1 MRRLP
6 TLCLLALAPLTG
18 VAPQAQ
24 AASLYNL
31 LVGTYT
37 EGSSEGIQVYRF
49 DGADGSVKGPL
60 RVAHTSNPSYLTF
73 APDQRTLFVV
83 NENGRGG
90 KGDTVGRAT
99 SYRFDPISGRLQQ
112 ISQVQTLGDH
122 PTYSSLSHD
131 GRYLFVAN
139 YSVQP
144 EGSVAVL
151 PVRADGSL
159 APVVQVESHQASKVH
174 PRQVSGHVHSVVSSP
189 DGQYLFAPDLG
200 ADKVFVYRYAPEQAE
215 RPLQAADPV
224 FVPTPP
230 GSGPRHLI
238 FSADGRF
245 AYLTLELSGQVM
257 VFAHEGNGRLR
268 QLQTHDLAP
277 AGFQGKVGAGALH
290 LSADGRF
297 LGVLNRGDDNQLVT
311 FAVDPA
317 SGQLRFVE
325 RRSVEGTEPREFAF
339 SPGGRFV
346 LVANQNSDQLRV
358 FARDPQSGQVGK
370 TLQSVEVGSP
380 SDLRFVAVP

>member
-1 MRRLP
+1 M
-6 TLCLLALAPLTG
+6 
-18 VAPQAQ
+18 
-24 AASLYNL
+24 
-31 LVGTYT
+31 
-37 EGSSEGIQVYRF
+37 
-49 DGADGSVKGPL
+49 KGPL

-159 APVVQVESHQASKVH
+159 RRGAGGVAPGQQGASAPGFRSCALRWC
-174 PRQVSGHVHSVVSSP
+174 PRPTAST
-189 DGQYLFAPDLG
+189 LFAPDLG
-200 ADKVFVYRYAPEQAE
+200 ADKVFVYRS
-215 RPLQAADPV
+215 RPGTGRTSTAGGDPA

-277 AGFQGKVGAGALH
+277 AGFQGKVGAGACTCPPTAAS
-290 LSADGRF
+290 SACSIAATTT
-297 LGVLNRGDDNQLVT
+297 NW
-311 FAVDPA
+311 
-317 SGQLRFVE
+317 
-325 RRSVEGTEPREFAF
+325 
-339 SPGGRFV
+339 
-346 LVANQNSDQLRV
+346 
-358 FARDPQSGQVGK
+358 
-370 TLQSVEVGSP
+370 
-380 SDLRFVAVP
+380 

>member
-1 MRRLP
+1 M
-6 TLCLLALAPLTG
+6 
-18 VAPQAQ
+18 
-24 AASLYNL
+24 
-31 LVGTYT
+31 
-37 EGSSEGIQVYRF
+37 
-49 DGADGSVKGPL
+49 
-60 RVAHTSNPSYLTF
+60 
-73 APDQRTLFVV
+73 
-83 NENGRGG
+83 
-90 KGDTVGRAT
+90 
-99 SYRFDPISGRLQQ
+99 
-112 ISQVQTLGDH
+112 
-122 PTYSSLSHD
+122 
-131 GRYLFVAN
+131 
-139 YSVQP
+139 QP

-159 APVVQVESHQASKVH
+159 APAVQVESHQASKVQ
-174 PRQVSGHVHSVVSSP
+174 PRQASGHVHSVVSSP

-215 RPLQAADPV
+215 RPLQVADPA
-224 FVPTPP
+224 FVPAPP
-230 GSGPRHLI
+230 GSGPRHLV

-257 VFAHEGNGRLR
+257 VFAHEGHGRLR
-268 QLQTHDLAP
+268 QLQTYDLAP

-297 LGVLNRGDDNQLVT
+297 LGVLNRGDDNHLVT

-325 RRSVEGTEPREFAF
+325 RRSMEGAEPREFAF
-339 SPGGRFV
+339 APGGRFV
-346 LVANQNSDQLRV
+346 LVANQNSNQLRV